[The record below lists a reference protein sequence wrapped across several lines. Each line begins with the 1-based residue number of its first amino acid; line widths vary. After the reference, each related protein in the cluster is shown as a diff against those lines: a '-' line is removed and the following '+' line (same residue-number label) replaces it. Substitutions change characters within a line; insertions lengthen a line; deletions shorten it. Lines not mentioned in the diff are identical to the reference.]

1 MKRPHL
7 ALGLA
12 ALAANALPCAP
23 APHPGDDVATQSES
37 AAILWDS
44 KNKTEHFIRTASFK
58 TAAKDFG
65 FLVPTPTVPELVDV
79 PDYVVNNLIAATT
92 PPVKED
98 EGSSGAGAPMPTK
111 TVQVMK
117 QQAVGQYLVTVLKAS
132 DANDLT
138 EWLKAHNYAVRP
150 ALTKWLANYTAKGWM
165 ISAFQF
171 KGGNGN
177 GIDTTA
183 VRMTFKTEQPFYP
196 YSEPED
202 QTNSAIRER
211 LLQVVFLSDQ
221 KAIGH
226 LGSRIWPGS
235 VQAASDPDRSSID
248 MALKD
253 LKLPA
258 DSASAYTRAS
268 RYTDAM
274 LVRQGTDDVLFETYP
289 DSNPPAGAP
298 IDNETNDRSSTAAL
312 GAGIAVGIA
321 IVGIGIVMIRRR
333 RR

>member
-1 MKRPHL
+1 MKKLNL
-7 ALGLA
+7 AVATA
-12 ALAANALPCAP
+12 ALAATALPCAP

-79 PDYVVNNLIAATT
+79 PVYVVNNLFAATS
-92 PPVKED
+92 PPVAED
-98 EGSSGAGAPMPTK
+98 KEGSGGAGAPMPAK
-111 TVQVMK
+111 SVEVVK

-132 DANDLT
+132 DANALT
-138 EWLKAHNYAVRP
+138 EWLRVHDYAVRP

-183 VRMTFKTEQPFYP
+183 VRMSFKTDQPFYP

-202 QTNSAIRER
+202 QTNKAIHER
-211 LLQVVFLSDQ
+211 RLQVVFLSDQ
-221 KAIGH
+221 KAMGH
-226 LGSRIWPGS
+226 LGSQAWPGS
-235 VQAASDPDRSSID
+235 VEAASDPDASSID
-248 MALKD
+248 IALKD

-258 DSASAYTRAS
+258 DSAAAYSRAS
-268 RYTDAM
+268 RFTDAM
-274 LVRQGTDDVLFETYP
+274 LVRQGTNDVTFETYTHV
-289 DSNPPAGAP
+289 DR
-298 IDNETNDRSSTAAL
+298 DNDVRDTAKPTES
-312 GAGIAVGIA
+312 IAYLVGTFSV
-321 IVGIGIVMIRRR
+321 IVAVIGIGIVMVRRR